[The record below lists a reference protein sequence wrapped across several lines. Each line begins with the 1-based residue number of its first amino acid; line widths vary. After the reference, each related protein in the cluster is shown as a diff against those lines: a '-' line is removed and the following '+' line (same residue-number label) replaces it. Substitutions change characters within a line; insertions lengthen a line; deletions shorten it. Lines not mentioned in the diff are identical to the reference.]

1 MTNGALRYDLV
12 IFDLDGTL
20 IDSIGDIA
28 DALNAALGERGVA
41 AHSDAAVAK
50 MVGSGVDALVRQGLD
65 VAHHREREAWVADVG
80 QRYRA
85 LYTERP
91 LARTGL
97 YLGVRE
103 TLAKLRAR
111 GLSLAVATNKPGGLA
126 RTIVTGLRLADEL
139 PVVLGEDDVG
149 RRKPDPLIVDII
161 RGTIGAPRGRT
172 LYVGDSLV
180 DADTADAA
188 RVDLALVTWGYADP
202 AAIRARAARHH
213 LERFPELLRILSDD

>member
-1 MTNGALRYDLV
+1 VRYDLV

-28 DALNAALGERGVA
+28 DALNAAIGERGLPP
-41 AHSDAAVAK
+41 HSDAAVAR
-50 MVGSGVDALVRQGLD
+50 MVGSGVEMLVRRGLD
-65 VAHHREREAWVADVG
+65 VERHREREAWVADVG
-80 QRYRA
+80 RRYRA
-85 LYTERP
+85 LYAERP

-103 TLAKLRAR
+103 TLARLRTGGAH
-111 GLSLAVATNKPGGLA
+111 LAVATNKPGALA

-139 PVVLGEDDVG
+139 PIVLGEDDVG

-161 RGTIGAPRGRT
+161 RGTVGTARGRT

-188 RVDLALVTWGYADP
+188 RVDLALVTWGYAEP
-202 AAIRARAARHH
+202 NAIRARKALHH
-213 LERFPELLRILSDD
+213 VDHFPELLRIVLEA